1 MSLNSSPSRDES
13 CRNGLKATSFRSSA
27 RATSSPSG
35 TTSRDFF
42 RSLSVSCVPFGDLL
56 GDASSDTSG
65 DPFAEPDAAFPV
77 ILDNAPLEA
86 VEVGARERDPGDVFP
101 VLPLL
106 ALPVR
111 LRPGLKSE
119 VSWKLVVVAADDP
132 QVEGGETAA
141 VAATALPQVKAWADA
156 GGFTTVGPNP
166 WRILES
172 PQRSDAD
179 DWEKSA
185 RKAQRVVREAH
196 DVWRLLVATLRRP
209 SLQRGH
215 RVSERA
221 VEGWKAHD
229 GVDAGGKAGGS
240 SSSRSHE
247 NSSLLQLLAQPAGNS
262 GVFGGEANGGSCRS
276 GGGSIAGAERASG
289 GKAGSERGVLSA
301 AAKAATA
308 AVGAA
313 RGLARHKEAR
323 ALGGGDDDPVEEDV
337 RDDRSD
343 STEGVSSQ
351 DEFAAQDELATQD
364 EFAAQD
370 YNPAQDEYAGQV
382 EYAGQDDYYVTLA
395 GDEEED
401 EVEEGGR
408 EPEVTTQFERVGSEG
423 SGESSSSGGGRHRP
437 APHHQSSPVRPAASP
452 KALPLMGA
460 APRALVRGATWSA
473 GTGSSATGDGGG
485 AWAGLDSM
493 FSSAP
498 LIVRRSRSGLEGD
511 GSEQHITVRTR
522 SLGSQGGAAGS
533 GRSRGGGSPPSP
545 DSDAAALV
553 GCYGVVIGRRPD
565 RSVVQR
571 EGLGEED
578 VRERHEAGHGSRWSF
593 TPSLVRS
600 RTDPARFGAGQRRYS
615 LDSGSKGKGYGR
627 ASSSGGYEQAQ
638 RGLPPGARSHSS
650 AGPASP
656 HQHAPALTR
665 RWSAAAAHRI
675 SLKHL
680 WSQSG
685 RDALSSPSGAEGR
698 RSSSQGSQSSRSA
711 HAGGDTDA
719 GQGGVAGEMQ
729 WQHQDHARPGSGTC
743 VVRAD
748 ARRRLGRRAGDEDE
762 GTGIGALVPVSPED
776 DAVQTSGSGRRASGY
791 YSYQGQRAAAEQAA
805 FVRDMEAAAAAA
817 AAQQTERQ
825 VLMDSDVAAT
835 QQSTYQRK
843 TKIVCT
849 IGPTSNTREML
860 WKLAETGMNVV
871 RLNMSHGDHQSH
883 RRVVDLVR
891 EYNKGQASQGA
902 GNVLAI
908 MLDTKGPEVRSGD
921 LPQPIELERGES
933 FTFTIRRGV
942 GSHRTVS
949 VNYDGFIDD
958 VDVDDII
965 LVDGGMMSFQVKSK
979 SAEDVEC
986 EVVDG
991 GELKSRRHLNVR
1003 GKSATLPSITD
1014 KDWEDIRFGVE
1025 NKVDYYALSFVKDA
1039 QVVLQL
1045 KEYLKG
1051 QGADI
1056 GVIAKIES
1064 ADSVPNLHA
1073 ILEASDGAMV
1083 ARGDLGAELPVEEV
1097 PLLQGEI
1104 IRVCRALG
1112 KPVIVATNMLESMI
1126 NHPTPTRAEVSDIAI
1141 AVREGTDAI
1150 MLSGETAHGK
1160 FPLKAVRVMHTVAV
1174 RTEATM
1180 AVPNTPANLG
1190 RAFKRHTSEMF
1201 AFHATMMANT
1211 LGASVLVFTRSGF
1224 MAMLLSH
1231 YRPASITYAFTNDKR
1246 VQQHLALYHGVRALY
1261 MPFSADAEDTFN
1273 EALRILLKRGMVQP
1287 GDDVA
1292 LVQSGRQPI
1301 WRSESTHHIQ
1311 VRRVMPL
1318 N

>member
-1 MSLNSSPSRDES
+1 MAALSAVSFASFA
-13 CRNGLKATSFRSSA
+13 GL
-27 RATSSPSG
+27 RALPASHGDTHGAS
-35 TTSRDFF
+35 TT
-42 RSLSVSCVPFGDLL
+42 LSVP
-56 GDASSDTSG
+56 
-65 DPFAEPDAAFPV
+65 
-77 ILDNAPLEA
+77 
-86 VEVGARERDPGDVFP
+86 
-101 VLPLL
+101 
-106 ALPVR
+106 
-111 LRPGLKSE
+111 
-119 VSWKLVVVAADDP
+119 
-132 QVEGGETAA
+132 
-141 VAATALPQVKAWADA
+141 
-156 GGFTTVGPNP
+156 
-166 WRILES
+166 
-172 PQRSDAD
+172 
-179 DWEKSA
+179 
-185 RKAQRVVREAH
+185 
-196 DVWRLLVATLRRP
+196 
-209 SLQRGH
+209 
-215 RVSERA
+215 
-221 VEGWKAHD
+221 
-229 GVDAGGKAGGS
+229 
-240 SSSRSHE
+240 
-247 NSSLLQLLAQPAGNS
+247 
-262 GVFGGEANGGSCRS
+262 
-276 GGGSIAGAERASG
+276 
-289 GKAGSERGVLSA
+289 
-301 AAKAATA
+301 
-308 AVGAA
+308 
-313 RGLARHKEAR
+313 
-323 ALGGGDDDPVEEDV
+323 
-337 RDDRSD
+337 
-343 STEGVSSQ
+343 SSQ
-351 DEFAAQDELATQD
+351 
-364 EFAAQD
+364 
-370 YNPAQDEYAGQV
+370 
-382 EYAGQDDYYVTLA
+382 
-395 GDEEED
+395 
-401 EVEEGGR
+401 
-408 EPEVTTQFERVGSEG
+408 
-423 SGESSSSGGGRHRP
+423 
-437 APHHQSSPVRPAASP
+437 
-452 KALPLMGA
+452 
-460 APRALVRGATWSA
+460 
-473 GTGSSATGDGGG
+473 
-485 AWAGLDSM
+485 
-493 FSSAP
+493 
-498 LIVRRSRSGLEGD
+498 
-511 GSEQHITVRTR
+511 
-522 SLGSQGGAAGS
+522 
-533 GRSRGGGSPPSP
+533 
-545 DSDAAALV
+545 
-553 GCYGVVIGRRPD
+553 
-565 RSVVQR
+565 
-571 EGLGEED
+571 
-578 VRERHEAGHGSRWSF
+578 
-593 TPSLVRS
+593 
-600 RTDPARFGAGQRRYS
+600 
-615 LDSGSKGKGYGR
+615 
-627 ASSSGGYEQAQ
+627 
-638 RGLPPGARSHSS
+638 
-650 AGPASP
+650 
-656 HQHAPALTR
+656 
-665 RWSAAAAHRI
+665 
-675 SLKHL
+675 
-680 WSQSG
+680 
-685 RDALSSPSGAEGR
+685 
-698 RSSSQGSQSSRSA
+698 
-711 HAGGDTDA
+711 
-719 GQGGVAGEMQ
+719 
-729 WQHQDHARPGSGTC
+729 RPGSGTC

-805 FVRDMEAAAAAA
+805 FVRDMEAAAAAAAA

-965 LVDGGMMSFQVKSK
+965 LVDGGMMSFQVKRK
-979 SAEDVEC
+979 SAVDVEC
-986 EVVDG
+986 EVLDG

-1064 ADSVPNLHA
+1064 ADSVPNLNA

-1318 N
+1318 Q